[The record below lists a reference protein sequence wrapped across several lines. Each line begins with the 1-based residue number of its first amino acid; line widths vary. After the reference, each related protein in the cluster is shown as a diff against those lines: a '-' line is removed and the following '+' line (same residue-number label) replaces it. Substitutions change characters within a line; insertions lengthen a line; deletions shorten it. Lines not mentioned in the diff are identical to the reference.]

1 MSTEEQLRKFVL
13 IGGVCSIVFV
23 TAFSFATRT
32 EASNDKAAITPTA
45 TTASSETTTKSTTMT
60 TTATTSPTTT
70 MSTTTTTTTAAT
82 TAATTTVETTT
93 TVEET
98 VEDVVEETYYWYD
111 GPVLTPSAGVI
122 DGPSGRETYYN
133 LDMSGVLSI
142 MYDLGYN
149 YTYWVRS
156 DGVKMFGDY
165 VMVAADLNI
174 RPRGSL
180 VETSLGT
187 GIVVDTGGF
196 IYGDCYQLD
205 IATCW

>member
-1 MSTEEQLRKFVL
+1 MSTEERFKKIVF
-13 IGGVCSIVFV
+13 IGGVCSIIFV
-23 TAFSFATRT
+23 TVFSFATRT
-32 EASNDKAAITPTA
+32 EASNEKTAMTPTA
-45 TTASSETTTKSTTMT
+45 TTTSLEKTAKSTTMT
-60 TTATTSPTTT
+60 TTAMTSSTTT

-82 TAATTTVETTT
+82 TTVATTAETTT

-98 VEDVVEETYYWYD
+98 VEEVVEEPYYC

-133 LDMSGVLSI
+133 LDMSEVLSI

-180 VETSLGT
+180 VKTSLGT

>member
-1 MSTEEQLRKFVL
+1 MSTEERFKKIVF
-13 IGGVCSIVFV
+13 IGGVCSIIFV
-23 TAFSFATRT
+23 TVFSFATRT
-32 EASNDKAAITPTA
+32 EASNEKTAMTPTA
-45 TTASSETTTKSTTMT
+45 TTTSLEKTAKSTTMT
-60 TTATTSPTTT
+60 TTAMTSPTTT

-82 TAATTTVETTT
+82 TTVATTAETTT

-98 VEDVVEETYYWYD
+98 VEEVVEEPWYD